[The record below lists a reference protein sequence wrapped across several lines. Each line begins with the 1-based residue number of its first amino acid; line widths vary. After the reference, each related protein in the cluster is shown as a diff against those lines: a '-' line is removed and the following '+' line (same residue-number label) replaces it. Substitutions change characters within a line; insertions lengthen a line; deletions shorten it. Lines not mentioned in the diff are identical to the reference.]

1 MYAIGV
7 SAQFE
12 AAHQLGPEF
21 GPAARL
27 HGHTYT
33 LEVAVRGPALQANGT
48 LYDVGALRAMV
59 EGLAAALHY
68 RDLSTV
74 PALVQ
79 TNTTAEAVA
88 SYCWEALAAKLRDSG
103 TLDSLLVRVWE
114 NPQVFAARDDAL

>member
-12 AAHQLGPEF
+12 AAHQLSSEF

-33 LEVAVRGPALQANGT
+33 LEVVVRGHALQANGT
-48 LYDVGALRAMV
+48 LYDVGQLRAMV
-59 EGLAAALHY
+59 HDLTSALHY
-68 RDLSTV
+68 RELSTV
-74 PALVQ
+74 PALGNA
-79 TNTTAEAVA
+79 NTTAETVA
-88 SYCWEALAAKLRDSG
+88 SYCWETLAAKLRGSS
-103 TLDSLLVRVWE
+103 LSSLLVRVWE

>member
-12 AAHQLGPEF
+12 AAHQLSAEF

-33 LEVAVRGPALQANGT
+33 LEVVVRGHALQANGT
-48 LYDVGALRAMV
+48 LYDVGRLRAMV
-59 EGLAAALHY
+59 SELADSLHY
-68 RDLSTV
+68 RALSEV
-74 PALVQ
+74 PALAQ
-79 TNTTAEAVA
+79 ANTTAEAVA
-88 SYCWEALAAKLRDSG
+88 SYCWETLAAQLHGSA
-103 TLDSLLVRVWE
+103 LDSLLVRVWE

>member
-7 SAQFE
+7 TAQFE
-12 AAHQLGPEF
+12 AAHQLSAEF

-33 LEVAVRGPALQANGT
+33 LEVVVRGPALQANGT
-48 LYDVGALRAMV
+48 LYDVGQLRAMV
-59 EGLAAALHY
+59 DDLAAALHY
-68 RDLSTV
+68 RELSTV
-74 PALVQ
+74 PALAR

-88 SYCWEALAAKLRDSG
+88 SYCWEALASRLRG
-103 TLDSLLVRVWE
+103 GGLGSLLVRVWE